1 MRTELQG
8 VVCGCTSSPAI
19 PTMRPCLPQ
28 SGTLSSRR
36 GWLRAI
42 LLIALVGMANSS
54 AQAGGPKYVA
64 GVAYFNPAVVGQP
77 IRLADGPIS
86 YFVDQGSLSGAI
98 SNQQAVGMVDAAAAF
113 WNAVPTAGVNLTD
126 AGSLAEDVNGSN
138 VQAAN
143 QQFTAPADV
152 TPQAT
157 ATPIAVVFDADG
169 SVINALLGAGA
180 SVPDNCAQNGVLAWI
195 DNFNPQATFAHG
207 VIVLNGLCATEPSLV
222 EMMNF
227 QLQRAFGRILGLDN
241 AQVNPLALTDP
252 AAEPNGTLGWPVM
265 QPNNGACGAT
275 GGVCIPDPTTLR
287 YDDQAAISRLY
298 PVTSVNQSEY
308 PGHLLT
314 AANTVSIQGTISF
327 RNGQGMQG
335 VNVIVRPLDANG
347 NPMYE
352 YTVTAVSGEYFAG
365 NRGNAITGYNDAL
378 GNPLDRFGGS
388 DPSQQG
394 FFDLSAIPLPPGMS
408 AASYQVSF
416 EAINPLNILNSSVG
430 PYQIGNP
437 APSGTMPT
445 LTLNGLSA
453 GTIQP
458 VNVTVEDSA
467 GEPEGYA
474 PRLPIGVAGNPHQLP
489 GTGAWSGR
497 LGAVGQTDWFT
508 FAVRANRSFTVVT
521 QALNEA
527 GQPTTTK
534 AMPTIGV
541 WDGFALIGAAPAVFA
556 PAQNDTATGVTYLAV
571 NSRGS
576 DIVRLAVADQRGDGR
591 PDYTYQGWV
600 LYADSVIP
608 ARLPSTGGTIVI
620 RGFGFHSGDTVKVG
634 GIPATA
640 ISIEPTEIT
649 ATVAAST
656 AIGSQDVEVDDLAGR
671 NAATVI
677 PGGVSFDA
685 RTNDV
690 IGVVRAPQNMVPL
703 GVPVPFSVVV
713 NGGNGLPAGSV
724 TVTYTV
730 GGTTAELG
738 CGRSSCTVTTS
749 GDGLATLS
757 VTPISTA
764 LVVVTAGLDNGSNV
778 QAHFYGGVAPAL
790 AALTPTLH
798 LAAGATVSWP
808 VEALAL
814 AGAAPAG
821 GIAVQWLSGSG
832 LVAPAASVQ
841 TDASGMATV
850 MLIAGPLAEG
860 QTTASM
866 ACVVG
871 TSNCV
876 NFAALGSRPE
886 FAYVEAVSGAS
897 QSLVANQLPMPVV
910 LRVRDMDGVPM
921 GGGTVAVFEALYAWS
936 PPCPTHGRCA
946 QAPLLEKQ
954 SVTLTSAL
962 DGTVS
967 FLPLSIPGVATN
979 LTAVAATGDTSTLTI
994 AVEQHP

>member
-1 MRTELQG
+1 MWLSHDWTVL
-8 VVCGCTSSPAI
+8 
-19 PTMRPCLPQ
+19 TMRQRMLQNGAMRPGC
-28 SGTLSSRR
+28 GWRR
-36 GWLRAI
+36 WRVGAVV
-42 LLIALVGMANSS
+42 LLAGCMAGS
-54 AQAGGPKYVA
+54 AWAGGPKYVA

-77 IRLADGPIS
+77 IRWADGPIS
-86 YFVDQGSLSGAI
+86 YFVDQGSLNGAI

-126 AGSLAEDVNGSN
+126 AGSLSEDVNGSN
-138 VQAAN
+138 VQAASG
-143 QQFTAPADV
+143 QFTAPSDV

-180 SVPDNCAQNGVLAWI
+180 SAPDNCAQNGVLAWL

-207 VIVLNGLCATEPSLV
+207 VMVLNGLCATSVPLL

-227 QLQRAFGRILGLDN
+227 QLQRAFGRILGLDY
-241 AQVNPLALTDP
+241 AQVNQTALSNP
-252 AAEPNGTLGWPVM
+252 ASEPNGTLGWPVM
-265 QPNNGACGAT
+265 QPNNGACGAA

-298 PVTSVNQSEY
+298 PVTTANQAEY

-314 AANTVSIQGTISF
+314 GANTVSIQGTISF

-335 VNVIVRPLDANG
+335 VNVVVRPLDTSG
-347 NPMYE
+347 NPMYP

-365 NRGNAITGYNDAL
+365 NRGNAITGLNDAQ

-388 DPSQQG
+388 DPAQQG
-394 FFDLSAIPLPPGMS
+394 FFDLSAIPLPPGVS

-416 EAINPLNILNSSVG
+416 EAVNPLNILDSSVG
-430 PYQIGNP
+430 PYEIGNP

-445 LTLNGLSA
+445 LTLNGLTA
-453 GTIQP
+453 GAVQP

-467 GEPEGYA
+467 GEPAGYA
-474 PRLPIGVAGNPHQLP
+474 PRTPIGIAANPHELP

-508 FAVRANRSFTVVT
+508 FAVRANRTFTVVT
-521 QALNEA
+521 QALDEA
-527 GQPTTTK
+527 GQPSTNK
-534 AMPTIGV
+534 AMPAIGV
-541 WDGFALIGAAPAVFA
+541 WDGFELIGASPAVFA
-556 PAQNDTATGVTYLAV
+556 PAQNDTATGVTYLEV
-571 NSRGS
+571 TSRGS

-591 PDYTYQGWV
+591 PDYSYQGWV
-600 LYADSVIP
+600 LYADSVMP
-608 ARLPSTGGTIVI
+608 TRLPSSGGTMVI
-620 RGFGFHSGDTVKVG
+620 RGFGFHTGDTVKVG
-634 GIPATA
+634 GVPATVV
-640 ISIEPTEIT
+640 SIQPTEIT
-649 ATVAAST
+649 VAVAAEAPGT
-656 AIGSQDVEVDDLAGR
+656 IGSQDVEVDDLAGR
-671 NAATVI
+671 NAAAII

-690 IGVVRAPQNMVPL
+690 IGVVSAPQNMVPL

-713 NGGNGLPAGSV
+713 NGANGLPAGGV

-738 CGRSSCTVTTS
+738 CGRSSCSVMTT
-749 GDGLATLS
+749 GDGLATLT
-757 VTPISTA
+757 VTPISNA
-764 LVVVTAGLDNGSNV
+764 LVVVTAAIDNGSNV
-778 QAHFYGGVAPAL
+778 QAHFYGGLAPSI

-798 LAAGATVSWP
+798 VAAGATVSWP
-808 VEALAL
+808 VQAMALV
-814 AGAAPAG
+814 GAAPAAG
-821 GIAVQWLSGSG
+821 VAVQWLSGSG
-832 LVAPAASVQ
+832 LAVPALAVT
-841 TDASGMATV
+841 TDASGVANAT
-850 MLIAGPLAEG
+850 LTAGPLAEG

-866 ACVVG
+866 ACVQG
-871 TSNCV
+871 TSSCV

-886 FAYVEAVSGAS
+886 FAYLETVSGAV
-897 QSLVANQLPMPVV
+897 QSMSAAQAPMPVV
-910 LRVRDMDGVPM
+910 LRVRDMDGVVM
-921 GGGTVAVFEALYAWS
+921 AGGTVEVYEALYAWS
-936 PPCPTHGRCA
+936 PPCPVHGRCA

-954 SVTLTSAL
+954 TLTLTSAM

-967 FLPLSIPGVATN
+967 FMPLSLPGVATN
-979 LTAVAATGDTSTLTI
+979 LAAVAATGDTSTLNI

>member
-1 MRTELQG
+1 MLLITQPTALMMRLSTL
-8 VVCGCTSSPAI
+8 
-19 PTMRPCLPQ
+19 Q
-28 SGTLSSRR
+28 SGTLRSRR
-36 GWLRAI
+36 VRWSLCVCVSALLSI
-42 LLIALVGMANSS
+42 LLAL
-54 AQAGGPKYVA
+54 QTYAGGPKYVA
-64 GVAYFNPAVVGQP
+64 GVAYFNPAAVGQP
-77 IRLADGPIS
+77 IRWADGPIS
-86 YFVDQGSLSGAI
+86 YFVDQGSLNGGI

-126 AGSLAEDVNGSN
+126 AGSLAEDVNGTN

-143 QQFTAPADV
+143 EQFTAPADV

-157 ATPIAVVFDADG
+157 GTPIAVVFDADG

-180 SVPDNCAQNGVLAWI
+180 SAPDNCAQNGVLMWT
-195 DNFNPQATFAHG
+195 DNFNPQATFAHA
-207 VIVLNGLCATEPSLV
+207 VMVLNGLCATSVPLV
-222 EMMNF
+222 AMMNF
-227 QLQRAFGRILGLDN
+227 QLQRAFGRILGLDY
-241 AQVNPLALTDP
+241 AQVNPTALTDP
-252 AAEPNGTLGWPVM
+252 TGEPNGTLGWPVM
-265 QPNNGACGAT
+265 QPNNGACGAA
-275 GGVCIPDPTTLR
+275 GGVCIPNATTLR

-298 PVTSVNQSEY
+298 PVTAANQAEY

-314 AANTVSIQGTISF
+314 ASNTISIQGTISF

-335 VNVIVRPLDANG
+335 VNVVVRPLDANG

-365 NRGNAITGYNDAL
+365 NRGNAITGFNDSL
-378 GNPLDRFGGS
+378 GNPLSRFGGN
-388 DPSQQG
+388 DAAQQG
-394 FFDLSAIPLPPGMS
+394 YFDLSAIPLPPGMS
-408 AASYQVSF
+408 AVSYQVSF
-416 EAINPLNILNSSVG
+416 EAINPLNILSSSVG
-430 PYQIGNP
+430 PYEIGNP

-445 LTLNGLSA
+445 LTLSGLTA
-453 GTIQP
+453 GVTQP
-458 VNVTVEDSA
+458 VNVTAEDSA
-467 GEPEGYA
+467 GEPTGYA
-474 PRLPIGVAGNPHQLP
+474 PRTPVGIAANPHQLP

-508 FAVRANRSFTVVT
+508 FAVRANRTFTVVT
-521 QALNEA
+521 QALDDA
-527 GQPTTTK
+527 GQPTTVK
-534 AMPTIGV
+534 AMPAIGV

-556 PAQNDTATGVTYLAV
+556 PSQNDTATGVTYLEV
-571 NSRGS
+571 TSRGS

-600 LYADSVIP
+600 LYADSVMP
-608 ARLPSTGGTIVI
+608 TRLPSTGGTIVI
-620 RGFGFHSGDTVKVG
+620 RGFGFHSGDTVLVG
-634 GIPATA
+634 GVPATVV
-640 ISIEPTEIT
+640 SVQPTEIT
-649 ATVAAST
+649 ANVAAAGT
-656 AIGSQDVEVDDLAGR
+656 IGSQNVEVDDLAGR

-690 IGVVRAPQNMVPL
+690 IGIVSAPQNMVPL

-713 NGGNGLPAGSV
+713 NGANGLPAGGV

-738 CGRSSCTVTTS
+738 CGGSSCTVTTT

-764 LVVVTAGLDNGSNV
+764 LVVVTAAIDNGSNV
-778 QAHFYGGVAPAL
+778 QAHFYGGIAPTL

-798 LAAGATVSWP
+798 VAAGATVNWP
-808 VEALAL
+808 VQALAL
-814 AGAAPAG
+814 IGAAPAAG
-821 GIAVQWLSGSG
+821 VAVQWLSGSG
-832 LVAPAASVQ
+832 LAAPVSALQ
-841 TDASGMATV
+841 TDASGIAYAALT
-850 MLIAGPLAEG
+850 AGPLAEG

-876 NFAALGSRPE
+876 NFSALGARPE
-886 FAYVEAVSGAS
+886 FAYLEAVSGVS
-897 QSLVANQLPMPVV
+897 QSMRVSQSAAPVV
-910 LRVRDMDGVPM
+910 LRVRDMDGVVM
-921 GGGTVAVFEALYAWS
+921 AGGTVEIYEALYAWS

-946 QAPLLEKQ
+946 QAPLIQKQ
-954 SVTLTSAL
+954 TLTLTSAL

-979 LTAVAATGDTSTLTI
+979 LAVVAATGNTSTLNI
-994 AVEQHP
+994 AVEEHP

>member
-1 MRTELQG
+1 MLLITQPTALMMRLSTL
-8 VVCGCTSSPAI
+8 
-19 PTMRPCLPQ
+19 Q
-28 SGTLSSRR
+28 SGTLRSRR
-36 GWLRAI
+36 VRRSLCVCVSALLSI
-42 LLIALVGMANSS
+42 LLAL
-54 AQAGGPKYVA
+54 QTYAGGPKYVA
-64 GVAYFNPAVVGQP
+64 GVAYFNPAAVGQP
-77 IRLADGPIS
+77 IRWADGPIS
-86 YFVDQGSLSGAI
+86 YFVDQGSLNGGI

-126 AGSLAEDVNGSN
+126 AGSLAEDVNGTN

-143 QQFTAPADV
+143 EQFTAPADV

-157 ATPIAVVFDADG
+157 GTPIAVVFDADG

-180 SVPDNCAQNGVLAWI
+180 SAPDNCAQNGVLMWT
-195 DNFNPQATFAHG
+195 DNFNPQATFAHA
-207 VIVLNGLCATEPSLV
+207 VMVLNGLCATSVPLV
-222 EMMNF
+222 AMMNF
-227 QLQRAFGRILGLDN
+227 QLQRAFGRILGLDY
-241 AQVNPLALTDP
+241 AQVNPTALTDP
-252 AAEPNGTLGWPVM
+252 TGEPNGTLGWPVM
-265 QPNNGACGAT
+265 QPNNGACGAA
-275 GGVCIPDPTTLR
+275 GGVCIPNATTLR

-298 PVTSVNQSEY
+298 PVTAANQAEY

-314 AANTVSIQGTISF
+314 ASNTISIQGTISF

-335 VNVIVRPLDANG
+335 VNVVVRPLDANG

-365 NRGNAITGYNDAL
+365 NRGNAITGFNDSL
-378 GNPLDRFGGS
+378 GNPLSRFGGN
-388 DPSQQG
+388 DAAQQG
-394 FFDLSAIPLPPGMS
+394 YFDLSAIPLPPGMS

-416 EAINPLNILNSSVG
+416 EAINPLNILSSSVG
-430 PYQIGNP
+430 PYEIGNP

-445 LTLNGLSA
+445 LTLSGLTA
-453 GTIQP
+453 GVTQP
-458 VNVTVEDSA
+458 VNVTAEDSA
-467 GEPEGYA
+467 GEPTGYA
-474 PRLPIGVAGNPHQLP
+474 PRTPVGIAANPHQLP

-508 FAVRANRSFTVVT
+508 FAVRANRTFTVVT
-521 QALNEA
+521 QALDEA
-527 GQPTTTK
+527 GQPTTVK
-534 AMPTIGV
+534 AMPAIGV

-556 PAQNDTATGVTYLAV
+556 PSQNDTATGVTYLEV
-571 NSRGS
+571 TSRGS

-600 LYADSVIP
+600 LYADSVMP
-608 ARLPSTGGTIVI
+608 TRLPSTGGTIVI
-620 RGFGFHSGDTVKVG
+620 RGFGFHSGDTVLVG
-634 GIPATA
+634 GVPATVV
-640 ISIEPTEIT
+640 SVQPTEI
-649 ATVAAST
+649 AANVAAAGT
-656 AIGSQDVEVDDLAGR
+656 IGSQNVEVDDLAGR

-690 IGVVRAPQNMVPL
+690 IGIVSAPQNMVPL

-713 NGGNGLPAGSV
+713 NGANGLPAGGV

-738 CGRSSCTVTTS
+738 CGGSSCTVTTT

-764 LVVVTAGLDNGSNV
+764 LVVVTAAIDNGSNV
-778 QAHFYGGVAPAL
+778 QAHFYGGIAPTL

-798 LAAGATVSWP
+798 VAAGATVNWP
-808 VEALAL
+808 VQALAL
-814 AGAAPAG
+814 IGAAPAAG
-821 GIAVQWLSGSG
+821 VAVQWLSGSG
-832 LVAPAASVQ
+832 LAAPVSALQ
-841 TDASGMATV
+841 TDASGIAYAALT
-850 MLIAGPLAEG
+850 AGPLAEG

-876 NFAALGSRPE
+876 NFAALGARPE
-886 FAYVEAVSGAS
+886 FAYLEAVSGVS
-897 QSLVANQLPMPVV
+897 QSMRVSQSAAPVV
-910 LRVRDMDGVPM
+910 LRVRDMDGVVM
-921 GGGTVAVFEALYAWS
+921 AGGTVEIYEALYAWS

-946 QAPLLEKQ
+946 QAPLIQKQ
-954 SVTLTSAL
+954 TLTLTSAL

-979 LTAVAATGDTSTLTI
+979 LAVVAATGNTSTLNI
-994 AVEQHP
+994 AVEEHP